1 MDDPLIITNGKF
13 SISIETKKSPKN
25 VNFGAGSITLRPGKP
40 KEATQWY
47 DVNNRQV
54 YKRPSGHWSYTNP
67 EQSKKSLERRMSSAY
82 DRNVESSSAQK
93 PPAQGTKTSAHT
105 LSENLIKDLLLTKND
120 SSKVKLKGIFESEIN
135 KLESDDKTK
144 KDWIDSTYNSAQAI
158 QAYLDNSGEQIK
170 NIDYVGNKAQSEEF
184 YTADII
190 IQTDKRKLG
199 VSLKKTGNA
208 RMYNTSINKDNRV
221 QEFFAAQ
228 DDLLKRFAPQGTK
241 LNRKLRKEIFSNNK
255 NQKIDGLTLEK
266 HLSNLRVDLQKNLK
280 DDIDNVLG
288 SSNIVGKVQKIFNA
302 INKNTLI
309 LVSNKDVIDSSNLK
323 KLGQNHLEPRHAN
336 DGSNFIY
343 YGNTAVARLGIRQDG
358 MGYGT
363 SIKLEANFTQ
373 QFIRELT
380 KNTND

>member
-13 SISIETKKSPKN
+13 SISIETKKPSRN
-25 VNFGAGSITLRPGKP
+25 IDFGAGPITLRPGKP

-54 YKRPSGHWSYTNP
+54 YRRPNGHWSYTNP
-67 EQSKKSLERRMSSAY
+67 DQSRKSLEKRMSNAY
-82 DRNVESSSAQK
+82 DRNVKPSVAQTS
-93 PPAQGTKTSAHT
+93 PANIGKASAHT
-105 LSENLIKDLLLTKND
+105 LSENLVKDLLLTKND
-120 SSKVKLKGIFESEIN
+120 SSKIKLKGVFESEIN

-144 KDWIDSTYNSAQAI
+144 KDWIESTYNSIQAI
-158 QAYLDNSGEQIK
+158 QAYLENSGEQIK
-170 NIDYVGNKAQSEEF
+170 NVEHVGNKTQPEEF

-208 RMYNTSINKDNRV
+208 RMYNTSVNKDSRA

-228 DDLLKRFAPQGTK
+228 DSLLKRFVPEGTK
-241 LNRKLRKEIFSNNK
+241 LNRKLRKEIFNNNK

-266 HLSNLRVDLQKNLK
+266 HLSNLRVNLQQSLG
-280 DDIDNVLG
+280 DDIDNVLN

-323 KLGQNHLEPRHAN
+323 RLGQNQLEPRHAK

-343 YGNTAVARLGIRQDG
+343 YGNIAVAKLGIRQDG

-380 KNTND
+380 KNNQ

>member
-13 SISIETKKSPKN
+13 SISIETKKPSRN
-25 VNFGAGSITLRPGKP
+25 VNFGAGPITLRPGKP

-54 YKRPSGHWSYTNP
+54 YRRPNGHWSYTNP
-67 EQSKKSLERRMSSAY
+67 DQSKKNLERRMSNAY
-82 DRNVESSSAQK
+82 DRNVKPSVAQTSLPK
-93 PPAQGTKTSAHT
+93 IGKASAHT
-105 LSENLIKDLLLTKND
+105 LSENLVKDLLLTKND
-120 SSKVKLKGIFESEIN
+120 SSKIKLKGVFESEIN

-144 KDWIDSTYNSAQAI
+144 KDWIESTYNSTQAI
-158 QAYLDNSGEQIK
+158 QTYLENNGEQIK
-170 NIDYVGNKAQSEEF
+170 SIEHVGNKTQPEEF

-208 RMYNTSINKDNRV
+208 RMYNTSLNKDSRV

-228 DDLLKRFAPQGTK
+228 DNLLKRFASEGTK
-241 LNRKLRKEIFSNNK
+241 LNRKLRKEIFNNNK
-255 NQKIDGLTLEK
+255 NQKIDGITLEK
-266 HLSNLRVDLQKNLK
+266 HLSNLRVNLQQSLK
-280 DDIDNVLG
+280 DDIDNVLN
-288 SSNIVGKVQKIFNA
+288 SSNIVGKVQNIFNA

-323 KLGQNHLEPRHAN
+323 RLGQNQLEPRHAK

-343 YGNTAVARLGIRQDG
+343 YGNIAVAKLGIRQDG

-380 KNTND
+380 KNNQ

>member
-1 MDDPLIITNGKF
+1 MESFLSRSKQ
-13 SISIETKKSPKN
+13 KKSPKN
-25 VNFGAGSITLRPGKP
+25 IDFGAGSITLRPGKP

-54 YKRPSGHWSYTNP
+54 YKRPNGHWSYVNP
-67 EQSKKSLERRMSSAY
+67 DKSKRNLENRMANAY
-82 DRNVESSSAQK
+82 DRNVKPVKAQST
-93 PPAQGTKTSAHT
+93 PSQGGRASAHS
-105 LSENLIKDLLLTKND
+105 LSENLVKDLLLTKND
-120 SSKVKLKGIFESEIN
+120 SSKIKLKGIFESEIN

-144 KDWIDSTYNSAQAI
+144 KDWIESTYNSVDAI
-158 QAYLDNSGEQIK
+158 KTYLENSGEQIK
-170 NIDYVGNKAQSEEF
+170 GIEHVGSKTQSDEF

-208 RMYNTSINKDNRV
+208 RMYNTSLNKDSRV
-221 QEFFAAQ
+221 QEFFIAQ
-228 DDLLKRFAPQGTK
+228 DNLLKRFVPEGTK
-241 LNRKLRKEIFSNNK
+241 LNRKIRKKIFNENK
-255 NQKIDGLTLEK
+255 NKKIDGVSLEK
-266 HLSNLRVDLQKNLK
+266 HLSSLRVNLQQSLR
-280 DDIDNVLG
+280 DDIDNVLN

-302 INKNTLI
+302 IDKNTLI

-323 KLGQNHLEPRHAN
+323 TLGQNHLEPRHAK

-343 YGNTAVARLGIRQDG
+343 YGDIAIAKLGIRQDG

-380 KNTND
+380 KNNK